1 MTSDT
6 LATWIVYAAP
16 MLVIW
21 GFYGWR
27 QRSRDR
33 SNRAALS
40 EAREAGLTEPPS
52 LHPFIDPNRCLGCAT
67 CVDACPEKDVLGL
80 IGGKAQV
87 IVAANCVGHGVCKEA
102 CPLDAITL
110 VIGTEKRGVDVPVLD
125 ARYETNVPGIFVA
138 GELGGMGLIRN
149 AVEQGRQVIDSV
161 VARGSGGGA
170 LDYDVLVVGAGPAGF
185 SAALAAKEQGLRCLT
200 LEQEVLGGAVAH
212 YPRRK
217 LVLTSPVVLPTVGRI
232 DMRET
237 TKEALLELWTGVES
251 RAGLDIHYRERVDR
265 VEREG
270 EGFRVAT
277 PRGSYTAR
285 SVVLAIGRRGTPRK
299 LDVPGEE
306 QPKVVYGLVD
316 PAQYAGLHV
325 LVVGGGDSALE
336 AACGLAEH
344 PETTVTLSYR
354 GDGFTRAKPPNRE
367 KVAAAEAAGR
377 LQVFL
382 RSSVT
387 GIGRESVRI
396 CVGED
401 EKEIPNGA
409 VIVCAGGI
417 LPTGFLHTIGI
428 ETETLH
434 GAPIGAGRRGAA

>member
-1 MTSDT
+1 
-6 LATWIVYAAP
+6 

-27 QRSRDR
+27 QRRRDR
-33 SNRAALS
+33 SNRAALV

-52 LHPFIDPNRCLGCAT
+52 LYPFIDPNRCLGCAT

-80 IGGKAQV
+80 IGSKAQV
-87 IVAANCVGHGVCKEA
+87 IVAANCVGHGACKEA

-110 VIGTEKRGVDVPVLD
+110 VIGTERRGVDVPVLD
-125 ARYETNVPGIFVA
+125 ARYETNIPGIFVA

-149 AVEQGRQVIDSV
+149 AIEQGRQVIDSV
-161 VARGSGGGA
+161 RTRAPGSGA
-170 LDYDVLVVGAGPAGF
+170 FDYDVIVVGAGPAGF
-185 SAALAAKEQGLRCLT
+185 AAALAAHEHGLRCLT
-200 LEQEVLGGAVAH
+200 LEQEMLGGAVAH

-217 LVLTSPVVLPTVGRI
+217 LVLTAPVELPTVGRI
-232 DMRET
+232 DLRET
-237 TKEALLELWTGVES
+237 TKEALLELWTGIES
-251 RAGLDIHYRERVDR
+251 RVGLDIHYRERLDG
-265 VEREG
+265 VERDG
-270 EGFRVAT
+270 DGFCVTT

-285 SVVLAIGRRGTPRK
+285 SLVLAIGRRGTPRK
-299 LDVPGEE
+299 LGVPGEE

-316 PAQYAGLHV
+316 PTQYAGLHV

-336 AACGLAEH
+336 AAHGLAEH
-344 PETTVTLSYR
+344 PGTTVTLSYR
-354 GDGFTRAKPPNRE
+354 GDGFNRAKAPNRE
-367 KVAAAEAAGR
+367 KIAAAEAAGR
-377 LQVFL
+377 VHVFL

-387 GIGRESVRI
+387 GIGRDCVRI
-396 CVGED
+396 RTGED

-417 LPTGFLHTIGI
+417 LPTGFLHSIGI

-434 GAPIGAGRRGAA
+434 GAPVGAGRRSSA